1 MVPHERPPDCSGGW
15 TCTSGGGCR
24 RPCGGLGGP
33 QVFSRLRSLLCV
45 QLCRATS
52 HLPGGYTF
60 GFQGAAPFGTLL
72 CRSGCL
78 HHSTLLCRC
87 QAVFSSLENC
97 TTECRSFWLFG
108 TTECRTDDV
117 AQGGS
122 RAGSAL
128 QDRRRFIGPGPCGLG
143 LPRII
148 AADFCAVNPPE
159 TVPHVPPIGGLGKYF
174 CTKNA
179 GCFLAKTAK
188 AGTFAPGKP
197 PEFPVNFYQPWG
209 DYRGALIYQETR
221 LRPCA

>member
-1 MVPHERPPDCSGGW
+1 MSARRIAPAAGLAPAAA
-15 TCTSGGGCR
+15 GCR

-148 AADFCAVNPPE
+148 AADFRAVKTTKTFPPA
-159 TVPHVPPIGGLGKYF
+159 PLKGGVGNYF
-174 CTKNA
+174 CTNLT
-179 GCFLAKTAK
+179 GCFWRKWQKREHLRRGRRRNFQGSFSSRG
-188 AGTFAPGKP
+188 GTIG
-197 PEFPVNFYQPWG
+197 G
-209 DYRGALIYQETR
+209 R
-221 LRPCA
+221 

>member
-1 MVPHERPPDCSGGW
+1 MSARRIAPAAGLAPAAA
-15 TCTSGGGCR
+15 GCR